1 MNKAIFKFRLKNIL
15 ISLLYLIVVF
25 IFAFINN
32 KLYECFAFILTYT
45 IIRCEFTKAV
55 HGSDFTK
62 SAYKGIVYCRIITFI
77 IQIISIIFIIKV
89 DISKYVNLILAF
101 VLGIINFLGKDY
113 LEYKINKVVFYK
125 GMKVEDLP
133 KDLKGI
139 EYDIIYQYY
148 VKRYKL
154 DKIAINLNY
163 SVDNIKK
170 LKAKIIK
177 RYS

>member
-1 MNKAIFKFRLKNIL
+1 MNKAIFKFRFKNTL
-15 ISLLYLIVVF
+15 ISLCYLAAVIL
-25 IFAFINN
+25 FAFISN
-32 KLYECFAFILTYT
+32 KLYEGFAFILTYT

-62 SAYKGIVYCRIITFI
+62 SAYRGIKYCRIITFI
-77 IQIISIIFIIKV
+77 IQIISIIFIINV
-89 DISKYVNLILAF
+89 NISRYVNLILAF

-113 LEYKINKVVFYK
+113 LEYKLHKIVFYK

-148 VKRYKL
+148 IKRYKL

-163 SVDNIKK
+163 SIDNIKK
-170 LKAKIIK
+170 IKAKIIK

>member
-1 MNKAIFKFRLKNIL
+1 MNKAILKFRFKNTL
-15 ISLLYLIVVF
+15 ISLLYLALVF
-25 IFAFINN
+25 LFAFINN
-32 KLYECFAFILTYT
+32 KLYEGFALILTYT
-45 IIRCEFTKAV
+45 IIRCEFTKAI

-62 SAYKGIVYCRIITFI
+62 SAYKGIKYCRIITFV
-77 IQIISIIFIIKV
+77 IQIISVVFIINI
-89 DISKYVNLILAF
+89 DISRYVNLILAF
-101 VLGIINFLGKDY
+101 ILGVINFLGKDY
-113 LEYKINKVVFYK
+113 LEYKLHKVVFYK

-139 EYDIIYQYY
+139 EYEIMYQYY

-163 SVDNIKK
+163 SIDNIKK
-170 LKAKIIK
+170 LKAKVIK

>member
-1 MNKAIFKFRLKNIL
+1 MKKAIFKFKLKNTL

-32 KLYECFAFILTYT
+32 KLYECFAFIFTYT
-45 IIRCEFTKAV
+45 IIRCEFTKAI

-62 SAYKGIVYCRIITFI
+62 SAYKGIVYCRIITFV
-77 IQIISIIFIIKV
+77 IQIISIIFIIKI

-101 VLGIINFLGKDY
+101 ILGVINFLGKDY
-113 LEYKINKVVFYK
+113 LEYKLNKVVFYK
-125 GMKVEDLP
+125 GMKVDDLP

-139 EYDIIYQYY
+139 EYDIILQYY

-163 SVDNIKK
+163 SVDKIKK
-170 LKAKIIK
+170 LKAKTIK

>member
-1 MNKAIFKFRLKNIL
+1 MR
-15 ISLLYLIVVF
+15 
-25 IFAFINN
+25 
-32 KLYECFAFILTYT
+32 T
-45 IIRCEFTKAV
+45 
-55 HGSDFTK
+55 
-62 SAYKGIVYCRIITFI
+62 
-77 IQIISIIFIIKV
+77 IIFIIKV
-89 DISKYVNLILAF
+89 AISRYVNLILAF

-113 LEYKINKVVFYK
+113 LEYKINKVIFYK
-125 GMKVEDLP
+125 GMKVDDLP

-139 EYDIIYQYY
+139 EYDIILQYY

-154 DKIAINLNY
+154 DKIAFNLNY

>member
-1 MNKAIFKFRLKNIL
+1 MNKAIFKFRLKNTL
-15 ISLLYLIVVF
+15 ISLLYLLIVF
-25 IFAFINN
+25 IFAFISD
-32 KLYECFAFILTYT
+32 KIYEIFTFILTYT
-45 IIRCEFTKAV
+45 IIRCEFTKMI

-62 SAYKGIVYCRIITFI
+62 SSYKGIVYCRLITFA
-77 IQIISIIFIIKV
+77 IQIISIIFIINI
-89 DISKYVNLILAF
+89 DISKYINLILAF
-101 VLGIINFLGKDY
+101 ILGIINFLGKDY

-125 GMKVEDLP
+125 GMKVDELP

-148 VKRYKL
+148 IKRYKL

>member
-1 MNKAIFKFRLKNIL
+1 MNKAIFKFRFKNTL
-15 ISLLYLIVVF
+15 ISLLYLLVVF

-32 KLYECFAFILTYT
+32 KLYECFTFILTYT
-45 IIRCEFTKAV
+45 IIRCEFTKAI

-62 SAYKGIVYCRIITFI
+62 SAYKGIVYCRIITFV
-77 IQIISIIFIIKV
+77 IQIISIIFIINIE
-89 DISKYVNLILAF
+89 ISKYINLILAF

-113 LEYKINKVVFYK
+113 LEYKLNKVIFYK
-125 GMKVEDLP
+125 GMKAEDLP

-154 DKIAINLNY
+154 DKIAINLGY

-170 LKAKIIK
+170 IKSKIIK